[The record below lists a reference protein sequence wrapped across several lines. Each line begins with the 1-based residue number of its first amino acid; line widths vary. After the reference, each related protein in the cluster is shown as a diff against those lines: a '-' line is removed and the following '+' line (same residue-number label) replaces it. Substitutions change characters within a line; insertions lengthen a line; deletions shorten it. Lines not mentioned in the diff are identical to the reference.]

1 MGIFS
6 KIGKSIKK
14 VFSKIGKG
22 IKKQFQR
29 FGKFMGKAGILG
41 QIAMMFI
48 LPGIGNALMSGI
60 SGAFGSIVGQTAAQA
75 GAATASAGAAGAAGA
90 TAGAAGAA
98 AGASVAGAG
107 ATGASAIAGSGV
119 AGAGAAAG
127 TLGQATGMMA
137 SKSALIRGAGHVLQA
152 AGNFVKV
159 GSKAFSTV
167 TEGISSFIGEFSK
180 TALNKIPGVNIGS
193 AAPTAG
199 QAWTNVQN
207 SVMKNAS
214 GTVEAFNTAIG
225 IEPTA
230 GTTKF
235 GTAGYTVPDRV
246 SVDSIAAAK
255 NVTDIAATDSL
266 IDGGTL
272 ESVMSGPETGF
283 RTELKAAPQQ
293 RIVTSDMTEAEI
305 GRVDAYNSALERE
318 AGRATAQQS
327 VYGDSQFVKTAS
339 SPDSLLNPKDNFKA
353 KEFMDSDYFKNNFS
367 TTPIEGA
374 IEYDFSGTKAYID
387 AAKFAEIPNINTFQN
402 FQTGKEGLA
411 SKTGLFN
418 EIGQS
423 IKDIPT
429 NLKASLLEAPQQ
441 IADMPGKF
449 VDNFTS
455 TVTNLPNMAARAAL
469 NRPAA
474 QTANYYKSVASAI
487 PESTYGMNQSN
498 VSESGVAVA
507 GYQNKGN
514 PSALYGN
521 QSQAYDQF
529 FKMMGPQPQQMRA

>member
-6 KIGKSIKK
+6 KIGKGIKK

-22 IKKQFQR
+22 IKKQFKR
-29 FGKFMGKAGILG
+29 FGKFMNKAGILG

-75 GAATASAGAAGAAGA
+75 GAATASAGAAAAAGA
-90 TAGAAGAA
+90 TAGA
-98 AGASVAGAG
+98 
-107 ATGASAIAGSGV
+107 T
-119 AGAGAAAG
+119 AGAAAG

-199 QAWTNVQN
+199 QAWKNVQN

-225 IEPTA
+225 IEPTTGA
-230 GTTKF
+230 TSF
-235 GTAGYTVPDRV
+235 GTEGFKVADRV
-246 SVDSIAAAK
+246 SVDS
-255 NVTDIAATDSL
+255 
-266 IDGGTL
+266 
-272 ESVMSGPETGF
+272 
-283 RTELKAAPQQ
+283 LKAAMPTEADYLKNISQQPAPQPSDILEGYSPQQ
-293 RIVTSDMTEAEI
+293 ME
-305 GRVDAYNSALERE
+305 AYNAALERNAARIQAE
-318 AGRATAQQS
+318 TGVR
-327 VYGDSQFVKTAS
+327 GDSQFVKTAS

-387 AAKFAEIPNINTFQN
+387 AAKFAEIPNINTFKN